1 MSRFKHTESW
11 NRGQEVEK
19 EFSALLKNR
28 DPNFQKSSKDQQFQH
43 IDYLTN
49 FGKID
54 VKAKK
59 RISRSDTEEQE
70 EFIWLEFNN
79 VQGKKG
85 WLFGAADIIAFE
97 RNKDFILIKRKDLA
111 EYAKKKC
118 DIKNI
123 VDKSSKALYKGYQ
136 RKGRKDL
143 ISLIKMKDLF
153 EIKHRIWTK

>member
-97 RNKDFILIKRKDLA
+97 RNKDFILVKRKDLA

-153 EIKHRIWTK
+153 EIKHRIWPK